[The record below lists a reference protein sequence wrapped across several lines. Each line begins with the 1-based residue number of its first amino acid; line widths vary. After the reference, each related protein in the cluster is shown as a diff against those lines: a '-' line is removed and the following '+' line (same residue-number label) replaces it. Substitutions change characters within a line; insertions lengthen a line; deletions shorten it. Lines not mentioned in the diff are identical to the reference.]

1 MRDAEG
7 EGIVVLHVDDDDAF
21 ASLTA
26 TYLERID
33 AGLSVRSET
42 SVETALDRLAVEP
55 VDCVVSDY
63 EMPEATGIDFLDR
76 VRDLDATLPF
86 VLYTGRGSEEVASEA
101 ISAGVTDYVRKG
113 GGTAQY
119 EVLANRV
126 RNAVERHRVERSLSE
141 SERRHERFVEASPAS
156 IVIFDSSGRIRYA
169 NESAA
174 TLVGADEA
182 ADLVGRDALSFVH
195 PDDRASSEQRIRRV
209 LGRDEVAP
217 RTETRLLTL
226 DGDLLHAT
234 IASAPV
240 SFRGEP
246 AGQVVLTDVTAQR
259 EREEALRT
267 RAAVMNTALDG
278 LALLSGETFVEVNR
292 AHARIYGYERPEE
305 FVGTSWKRLYG
316 EREAD
321 RIEHEVLPT
330 LEEEGWWRGEATG
343 RRRDGSEFPQSLSL
357 SLTDDGEVVCAV
369 RDVTDQH
376 ERERALG
383 ALHEATR
390 DLMRAETREEVAT
403 TAAEAASDAIGFSLS
418 SVRWYDPEREALSPA
433 AATEAARELL
443 GPFEPFE
450 RGESLSWET
459 FDTGDPT
466 VFEDIDDHAAA
477 SHANTGLRTVMKFSL
492 DDHGVLTMGSTSA
505 DDVTDADVFLARV
518 LAANAETALD
528 RAERE
533 RQLRERERELTR
545 QNERLDEFASLLAH
559 DVRNPLNVA
568 MGHLDLAGRE
578 CESTHIERV
587 ATAHDRIGA
596 LVEDVLALAREGGR
610 IEEPTPVDLGRSA
623 RRAWENVETGGATL
637 ETTCSRAVFGAECR
651 LERLFEN
658 LFRNAIEH
666 GGERVTVRV
675 DDLPGGFSVADDG
688 PGVPEE
694 VRGELFEPG
703 VTASPTGTGFGLA
716 IVEEIAE
723 AHGWSVTL
731 AEGGSGARFEF
742 DGVFEPAPPRD
753 GSEA

>member
-1 MRDAEG
+1 MRDAG
-7 EGIVVLHVDDDDAF
+7 HDGISVLHVDDDAAF

-42 SVETALDRLAVEP
+42 SVETAVDRLSSTA

-76 VRDLDATLPF
+76 VRELDATLPF

-119 EVLANRV
+119 EVLANRI
-126 RNAVERHRVERSLSE
+126 RNAVERHRAERSLSE
-141 SERRHERFVEASPAS
+141 SERRHERLIEASPAS
-156 IVIFDSSGRIRYA
+156 IVILDAGGTIRYA

-174 TLVGADEA
+174 TLVGADEGA
-182 ADLVGRDALSFVH
+182 ELVGRDGLSFVH
-195 PDDRASSEQRIRRV
+195 PDDRARSEERIRRV
-209 LGRDEVAP
+209 LARDEVAP

-226 DGDLLHAT
+226 DGDVLYAT
-234 IASAPV
+234 IATAPV
-240 SFRGEP
+240 RFRGEP
-246 AGQVVLTDVTAQR
+246 AGQVVLTDVTARR

-305 FVGTSWKRLYG
+305 LVGTSWKRLYA

-330 LEEEGWWRGEATG
+330 LDEEGGWRGEATG
-343 RRRDGSEFPQSLSL
+343 RRRDGSGFPQSLSL
-357 SLTDDGEVVCAV
+357 SLTDDGEIVCAV
-369 RDVTDQH
+369 RDVTEQH
-376 ERERALG
+376 DRERTLG
-383 ALHEATR
+383 VLHEATR
-390 DLMRAETREEVAT
+390 RLMRAGDRGEVARIT
-403 TAAEAASDAIGFSLS
+403 TDAASDVLGFPLC
-418 SVRWYDPEREALSPA
+418 SVRWYDAERDTLVPA
-433 AATEAARELL
+433 AVTDEARTLL
-443 GPFEPFE
+443 GPIEPFE

-459 FDTGDPT
+459 FDTGEPS
-466 VFEDIDDHAAA
+466 VFEDIREHDAALHAT
-477 SHANTGLRTVMKFSL
+477 TGVRTMLKLSL
-492 DDHGVLTMGSTSA
+492 GEHGLLTMASRTA

-518 LAANAETALD
+518 LAANAEAALD

-533 RQLRERERELTR
+533 RQLRERECELTR

-559 DVRNPLNVA
+559 DIRNPLNVA
-568 MGHLDLAGRE
+568 TGHLDLARRE
-578 CESTHIERV
+578 RESDHLDRV
-587 ATAHDRIGA
+587 ASAHDRMAA
-596 LVEDVLALAREGGR
+596 LVEDVLSLAREGGR
-610 IEEPTPVDLGRSA
+610 IEAPEPVDLA
-623 RRAWENVETGGATL
+623 RTAERAWANVEIGETTL
-637 ETTCSRAVFGAECR
+637 ETTCSRPVLGDTRR

-658 LFRNAIEH
+658 LFRNAVEH
-666 GGERVTVRV
+666 AGEEVTVRV
-675 DDLPGGFSVADDG
+675 GDLPDGFFVADDG
-688 PGVPEE
+688 PGVPEDVVE
-694 VRGELFEPG
+694 DLFEPG
-703 VTASPTGTGFGLA
+703 ITASPTGTGFGLA

-731 AEGGSGARFEF
+731 RESASGARFEVRGVHDATADT
-742 DGVFEPAPPRD
+742 DG
-753 GSEA
+753 